1 MMTEDGHYIDDP
13 MDVVN
18 AKINFEGL
26 GMTTS
31 EKIEQLSTELQE
43 TKRKLGELVRV
54 VFGLI
59 DIINADY
66 QHRIEKLNEQLN
78 EQLKEL

>member
-18 AKINFEGL
+18 AKPNFEGL

-43 TKRKLGELVRV
+43 TKRKLGELARV